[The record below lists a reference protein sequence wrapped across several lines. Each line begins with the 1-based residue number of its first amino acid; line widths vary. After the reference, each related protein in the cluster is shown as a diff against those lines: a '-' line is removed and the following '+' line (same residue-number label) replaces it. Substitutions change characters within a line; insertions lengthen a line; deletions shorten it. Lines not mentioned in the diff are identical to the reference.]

1 MTHESR
7 ATTSAMISLH
17 AYLGGLL
24 ANSRIY
30 RQATDE
36 SQVEV
41 CEGASQGE
49 GKEGAMQLNPWYF
62 GFHHSDELFRLR
74 PTLRSVLSSISLSP
88 KHLIYKLP
96 IFQSMSSHGE
106 NGVLTDQCLPS
117 TYWPI
122 GKAMVKS
129 GETSAG
135 YQISSVYRDFGL
147 SIHELYNSSQLTTS
161 PAGAHAT
168 ISYVV
173 TFAMQPYPKYVQQ
186 VQIIYL
192 QIFSPALFCK

>member
-17 AYLGGLL
+17 AYLGGFL

-88 KHLIYKLP
+88 KHPINKLP

-106 NGVLTDQCLPS
+106 YGVLTDQCLPS
-117 TYWPI
+117 THWPI
-122 GKAMVKS
+122 GKAMVNLERHLRGTK
-129 GETSAG
+129 
-135 YQISSVYRDFGL
+135 YQAFTGTSVYQ
-147 SIHELYNSSQLTTS
+147 STSS
-161 PAGAHAT
+161 T
-168 ISYVV
+168 I
-173 TFAMQPYPKYVQQ
+173 PPN
-186 VQIIYL
+186 
-192 QIFSPALFCK
+192 